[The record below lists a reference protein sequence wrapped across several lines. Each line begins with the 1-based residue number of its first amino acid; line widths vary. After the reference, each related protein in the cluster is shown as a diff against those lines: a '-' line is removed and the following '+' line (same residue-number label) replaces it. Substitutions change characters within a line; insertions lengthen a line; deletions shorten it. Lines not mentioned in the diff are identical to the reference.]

1 MVNLIRKLALTHSNS
16 NSEKVNIFE
25 NCVDILENGDVCSNV
40 SQVKNMEG
48 FELKLLHHNVQSLNN
63 KLLEISVMLTVDKL
77 DINILCFTE
86 HWLLDDQLNIINID
100 QFKLVGKFCRN
111 SSTSGGSCTF
121 TKNSIRTTEV
131 NYFKSLGKNKVF
143 EVSAVE
149 LSDFNAILACIY
161 G

>member
-77 DINILCFTE
+77 DINILF
-86 HWLLDDQLNIINID
+86 LL
-100 QFKLVGKFCRN
+100 
-111 SSTSGGSCTF
+111 
-121 TKNSIRTTEV
+121 SIGYWMT
-131 NYFKSLGKNKVF
+131 N
-143 EVSAVE
+143 
-149 LSDFNAILACIY
+149 
-161 G
+161 